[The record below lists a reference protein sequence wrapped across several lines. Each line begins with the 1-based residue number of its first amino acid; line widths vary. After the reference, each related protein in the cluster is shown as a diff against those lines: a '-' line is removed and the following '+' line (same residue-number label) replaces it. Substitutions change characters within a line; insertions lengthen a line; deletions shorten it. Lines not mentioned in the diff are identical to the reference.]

1 MMLSKTSIGEDA
13 YSASPAAS
21 INRPGSL
28 HTAHGHGAS
37 LRADLA
43 RHDRA
48 RKLDPLRCHLAGKDY
63 ESLDLSTR
71 RNFDVDN
78 LERLD

>member
-1 MMLSKTSIGEDA
+1 MMLSKTGVGEDT

-37 LRADLA
+37 LRVDLA
-43 RHDRA
+43 RHDLA
-48 RKLDPLRCHLAGKDY
+48 RKLDASGTSIEQDRAREPDALAA
-63 ESLDLSTR
+63 S
-71 RNFDVDN
+71 
-78 LERLD
+78 